1 MGTLFID
8 RKDVELRQTG
18 KRLEIY
24 EAGRHSGAIPI
35 PHLERVVIHSRT
47 RLDTGVLGALAEQGV
62 GLVVLNRRR
71 SGRVAI
77 LMGRSHNDAGRRVA
91 QYRGF
96 LNHEWRTRWSAM
108 LVSHK
113 LRAQRRF
120 LRRAL
125 SQRPDRRHALLK
137 AIRALEERWTG
148 LKGTPSRERTR
159 GLEGAGG
166 AAYFKGFISLF
177 PDSLDFT
184 GRNRR
189 PPRDP
194 ANACLSLGYTLLH
207 SDAVMACHG
216 AGLDPLLGFYHDP
229 AYGRESLA
237 SDLIEP
243 LRPKVDEWVW
253 SLFRER
259 TLRVEH
265 FSRNKEACLLDKT
278 GRDHFYRAWE
288 VRAGQLRRFLRR
300 YSLMLAG
307 DLVSRGDG
315 LIMTAPK
322 DIGE

>member
-1 MGTLFID
+1 MGTLYID

-18 KRLEIY
+18 RRLEVY

-35 PHLERVVIHSRT
+35 THLERVVIYSRA
-47 RLDTGVLGALAEQGV
+47 RLDTGVLIALAEQGV
-62 GLVVLNRRR
+62 GLAVLNPRK

-77 LMGRSHNDAGRRVA
+77 LVGRPHNDAVRRVA

-96 LNHEWRTRWSAM
+96 LNNEWRTRWSAM

-113 LRAQRRF
+113 LRAQHR
-120 LRRAL
+120 LLSRAL
-125 SQRPDRRHALLK
+125 IQRPDRRHALLT
-137 AIRALEERWTG
+137 AIRALEERLSG
-148 LKGTPSRERTR
+148 LKGTPSRERSR
-159 GLEGAGG
+159 GLEGAAA
-166 AAYFKGFISLF
+166 AAYFKGFVSLF

-194 ANACLSLGYTLLH
+194 VNACLSLGYTLLH
-207 SDAVMACHG
+207 ADAVMACHG

-237 SDLIEP
+237 SDFIEP

-259 TLRVEH
+259 TLRAEN
-265 FSRNKEACLLDKT
+265 FSRQKEACLLNKS
-278 GRDHFYRAWE
+278 GRGHFYRAWE
-288 VRAGQLRRFLRR
+288 VRAGQFRRFLRR
-300 YSLMLAG
+300 YSQTLARDLARRGEGLM
-307 DLVSRGDG
+307 
-315 LIMTAPK
+315 MPAPK
-322 DIGE
+322 EAGE

>member
-8 RKDVELRQTG
+8 RKDVELRQPG

-24 EAGRHSGAIPI
+24 EADRHSGTIPI

-47 RLDTGVLGALAEQGV
+47 RLDTGVLSALAEQGV
-62 GLVVLNRRR
+62 GLVVLNRRK

-91 QYRGF
+91 QYHSF
-96 LNHEWRTRWSAM
+96 LNSEWRTRWSTM

-113 LRAQRRF
+113 IRAQHRM
-120 LRRAL
+120 LSRAL
-125 SQRPDRRHALLK
+125 IQRPDLRHTLLT
-137 AIRALEERWTG
+137 AIRALEERLTG
-148 LKGTPSRERTR
+148 LKGAPSRERSR
-159 GLEGAGG
+159 GLEGAAS
-166 AAYFKGFISLF
+166 AAYFKGFISMF

-194 ANACLSLGYTLLH
+194 VNACLSLGYTLLH

-259 TLRVEH
+259 TLRAEN
-265 FSRNKEACLLDKT
+265 FSRKNAACLLDKT

-300 YSLMLAG
+300 YSQILAR
-307 DLVSRGDG
+307 DLVRRGDG
-315 LIMTAPK
+315 LMMTAPE
-322 DIGE
+322 DIGK